1 MSGASRASASA
12 SGFSPLAFM
21 CSAPLSSSVESVP
34 SSGTKVSIAIEY
46 MVKLTGRLLQDNRT
60 APAPE
65 HSAQSA
71 GRPRMDVF
79 GCMHVMHMAMG
90 GVYDAQAMRTP
101 AGWRIRNLRLDERRF
116 EEAAAR
122 LEAHMS
128 RI

>member
-1 MSGASRASASA
+1 MSGARRVSASA
-12 SGFSPLAFM
+12 SGFNPLAFM
-21 CSAPLSSSVESVP
+21 CSALLSSSVESVP

-79 GCMHVMHMAMG
+79 DAGCCNPSAIESDPGDSNDG
-90 GVYDAQAMRTP
+90 GDRQP
-101 AGWRIRNLRLDERRF
+101 ALAAHRRPRG
-116 EEAAAR
+116 A
-122 LEAHMS
+122 L
-128 RI
+128 